1 MINKELAKS
10 TIFPIMERRRGDLSH
25 LSKIESWS
33 KENKEKNPPAPQINE
48 ELNPQHAIFP
58 IIKMVEECM
67 L

>member
-10 TIFPIMERRRGDLSH
+10 TIFPIMERGRGDLSH

-33 KENKEKNPPAPQINE
+33 KQNKEKNPPPAQINE
-48 ELNPQHAIFP
+48 ALNPQHAIFP
-58 IIKMVEECM
+58 IIKMVEGCM